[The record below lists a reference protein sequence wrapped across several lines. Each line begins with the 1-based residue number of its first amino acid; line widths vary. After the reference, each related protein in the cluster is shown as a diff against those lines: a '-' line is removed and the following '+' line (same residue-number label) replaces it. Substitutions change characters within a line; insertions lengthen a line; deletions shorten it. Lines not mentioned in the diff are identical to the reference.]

1 MYMQHLRYEVVSA
14 DRDNILQF
22 LIPALCV
29 CIQCS
34 SHWLC
39 NGFCWNEL
47 CCLGRL
53 NDVMRLP
60 AHVCKVMRPIALEKI
75 LH

>member
-1 MYMQHLRYEVVSA
+1 MCSAYWGVMRGDNTYSMYMQHLRYEVGSA

-47 CCLGRL
+47 CCTMT
-53 NDVMRLP
+53 D
-60 AHVCKVMRPIALEKI
+60 
-75 LH
+75 